1 MITALL
7 VTLILQTLATMAAFS
22 LAAVAPAVAADL
34 NIDGNLIGFF
44 VSVVYGVG
52 VLSAVGS
59 VTFIHRHG
67 PARVGQIASRPG
79 RARGSYQ
86 MGGGTALN

>member
-44 VSVVYGVG
+44 VSVV
-52 VLSAVGS
+52 
-59 VTFIHRHG
+59 
-67 PARVGQIASRPG
+67 
-79 RARGSYQ
+79 
-86 MGGGTALN
+86 